1 MTGSPWRFLSS
12 LMRPQWRALAVFG
25 AVLAAATAIP
35 LATSLL
41 LSRFVR
47 LAVKDAPGSQL
58 AKLAI
63 AYTVLGFLA
72 SGMTILVTWRATIA
86 AWSIT
91 NSLRHDLAEYV
102 LKADLGFH
110 RDRTP
115 GELVTRVDADITS
128 MTEFMAT
135 VVAQIIAIAA
145 VGIGAVLV
153 SLIVEPVLA
162 PALAVA
168 LVGVGFVT
176 YRVREKSVEQTVA
189 ERAADAD
196 VMSAIEQYL
205 SGADDIAALGAGKHG
220 VARVGERSGV
230 MVAASRARVKAQMS
244 MQGIIRM
251 AVASAEVWMIGY
263 GAFAFQR
270 GWLDVGSIVLGFRLV
285 MVVAGKVDHLTW
297 RLQDAQGAS
306 GAARRVLE
314 LVQEQ
319 RVLVSGLAL
328 LPAGPLG
335 VSFENVQLVY
345 DDEEGTNAA
354 IEHLSLLLPAG
365 RVLGVVGRTGSGKT
379 SLARLLLRLVAP
391 TSGTIRMGSF
401 GSSPEQA
408 FGDQALGDGALSN
421 DVPANRALNDRAF
434 GDHPSVNEAFADG
447 QGYGQGFSDPSDQA
461 HVDSAFVDEAF
472 VREAF
477 VDGRSVSGPLDRGA
491 SADTRSVD
499 SASVDDAHFRKRVT
513 AIPQDVQLFPG
524 TVRDNVTLFAPFADE
539 RVQAALRDVGLSD
552 WLDGLAAG
560 LDTPLA
566 SDSRDNEGTRVG
578 LSSGQAQL
586 LALSRALL
594 REPSVVVLDEAT
606 SRVDP
611 ATQLAI
617 GNAIARLVSGRTA
630 LVIAHRLET
639 LDICDDILVLS
650 HGRLVEHG
658 PRLALA
664 ADPTSHYARL
674 RAAGAESE
682 ELA

>member
-1 MTGSPWRFLSS
+1 MAGSSLETDGPESGQQQRVSVSVDGSPWRFLSG

-47 LAVKDAPGSQL
+47 LAVAGAPGSQL

-128 MTEFMAT
+128 MTEFMAS
-135 VVAQIIAIAA
+135 VVAQIVAIAA
-145 VGIGAVLV
+145 IGIGAVLV

-168 LVGVGFVT
+168 FVFVGFIT
-176 YRVREKSVEQTVA
+176 FRVREKSVEQTVA
-189 ERAADAD
+189 ERAADAN

-205 SGADDIAALGAGKHG
+205 AGADDIAALGSGKHG

-230 MVAASRARVKAQMS
+230 MVAASRSRVKAQMS

-251 AVASAEVWMIGY
+251 AVATAEVWMIGY
-263 GAFAFQR
+263 GAFALRR
-270 GWLDVGSIVLGFRLV
+270 GWLDVGAIVLGFRLV

-319 RVLVSGLAL
+319 RVVVSGLAL
-328 LPAGPLG
+328 LPEGPLG
-335 VSFENVQLVY
+335 VSFDKVALIY
-345 DDEEGTNAA
+345 DDEEGTSAA
-354 IEHLSLLLPAG
+354 IAHLSLVLPAG

-391 TSGTIRMGSF
+391 TSGTISMGSLLSD
-401 GSSPEQA
+401 SSECGTA
-408 FGDQALGDGALSN
+408 
-421 DVPANRALNDRAF
+421 
-434 GDHPSVNEAFADG
+434 SVNI
-447 QGYGQGFSDPSDQA
+447 SP
-461 HVDSAFVDEAF
+461 VDIA
-472 VREAF
+472 
-477 VDGRSVSGPLDRGA
+477 
-491 SADTRSVD
+491 SVD
-499 SASVDDAHFRKRVT
+499 IASVDDTDFRKRVT

-539 RVQAALRDVGLSD
+539 RVRMALHDVGLGD
-552 WLDGLAAG
+552 WLDGLPAG
-560 LDTPLA
+560 LETPLA

-611 ATQLAI
+611 ATQFAI
-617 GNAIARLVSGRTA
+617 GSAIARLVRGRTA
-630 LVIAHRLET
+630 IVIAHRLET

-650 HGRLVEHG
+650 HGELVEYG

-664 ADPTSHYARL
+664 ADSTSHYARL

-682 ELA
+682 ELV

>member
-1 MTGSPWRFLSS
+1 MAGSPLETDGPRNKQQPASRSVGESPWRFLSA
-12 LMRPQWRALAVFG
+12 LMRPQWKALAVFG
-25 AVLAAATAIP
+25 AVLAVATAIP

-47 LAVKDAPGSQL
+47 LAVKGAPGSQL

-63 AYTVLGFLA
+63 AYTLLGFLA
-72 SGMTILVTWRATIA
+72 SGMTVLVTWRATIA

-128 MTEFMAT
+128 MTEFMAS

-145 VGIGAVLV
+145 IGIGAVLV
-153 SLIVEPVLA
+153 SLMVEPVLA

-168 LVGVGFVT
+168 FVGVGFVT
-176 YRVREKSVEQTVA
+176 YRVREKSVEQTVI
-189 ERAADAD
+189 ERAAEAD
-196 VMSAIEQYL
+196 VMSAVEQYL

-251 AVASAEVWMIGY
+251 AVATAEVWMIGF
-263 GAFAFQR
+263 GGVALRR
-270 GWLDVGSIVLGFRLV
+270 GWIDVGAIVLGFRLV
-285 MVVAGKVDHLTW
+285 MVVASKVDHLTW

-319 RVLVSGLAL
+319 RVVVSGLGR
-328 LPAGPLG
+328 LPEGPLG
-335 VSFENVQLVY
+335 VSFENVELIY

-354 IEHLSLLLPAG
+354 IARLNLVLPAG

-391 TSGTIRMGSF
+391 TSGAIRMGPLDS
-401 GSSPEQA
+401 A
-408 FGDQALGDGALSN
+408 TADGASL
-421 DVPANRALNDRAF
+421 DVALIDI
-434 GDHPSVNEAFADG
+434 
-447 QGYGQGFSDPSDQA
+447 
-461 HVDSAFVDEAF
+461 
-472 VREAF
+472 
-477 VDGRSVSGPLDRGA
+477 
-491 SADTRSVD
+491 T
-499 SASVDDAHFRKRVT
+499 SVDDTNFRKRVT

-524 TVRDNVTLFAPFADE
+524 TVRDNVTLFSPYTDE
-539 RVQAALRDVGLSD
+539 RVRGALGDVGLVD
-552 WLDGLAAG
+552 WLDGLALG

-594 REPSVVVLDEAT
+594 RDPSVVVLDEAT

-630 LVIAHRLET
+630 IVIAHRLET

-650 HGRLVEHG
+650 HGQLVEYG
-658 PRLALA
+658 PRLTLA
-664 ADPTSHYARL
+664 ADAGSHYARL

-682 ELA
+682 ELV

>member
-1 MTGSPWRFLSS
+1 MAGSPLETDGTQEQDASSRQTAAASGSPWGFLAG
-12 LMRPQWRALAVFG
+12 LMRPQWRALAMFG
-25 AVLAAATAIP
+25 AVLAIATAIP

-41 LSRFVR
+41 LARFVR
-47 LAVKDAPGSQL
+47 LAAAGAPGSQL

-86 AWSIT
+86 AWAIT

-128 MTEFMAT
+128 MTEFMAN
-135 VVAQIIAIAA
+135 VVAQIVAITAI
-145 VGIGAVLV
+145 GIGAVLV
-153 SLIVEPVLA
+153 ALVVEPVLA
-162 PALAVA
+162 PALGLAFVC
-168 LVGVGFVT
+168 VGFVT
-176 YRVREKSVEQTVA
+176 YRVREKSVEQTVI
-189 ERAADAD
+189 ERAADAN

-205 SGADDIAALGAGKHG
+205 AGADDIAALGAGKHG

-230 MVAASRARVKAQMS
+230 MVAASKARVKAQMS

-251 AVASAEVWMIGY
+251 AVATAEVWMIGY
-263 GAFAFQR
+263 GAVAMKQ
-270 GWLDVGSIVLGFRLV
+270 GWIDVGAIMLGFRLV

-319 RVLVSGLAL
+319 RVVVSGVAQ
-328 LPAGPLG
+328 LPEGPLG
-335 VSFENVQLVY
+335 VSFENVELIY
-345 DDEEGTNAA
+345 DDEDGTNAA
-354 IEHLSLLLPAG
+354 IAELTLALPAG

-391 TSGTIRMGSF
+391 TTGAICMGHL
-401 GSSPEQA
+401 GGA
-408 FGDQALGDGALSN
+408 FIHD
-421 DVPANRALNDRAF
+421 
-434 GDHPSVNEAFADG
+434 
-447 QGYGQGFSDPSDQA
+447 SDDN
-461 HVDSAFVDEAF
+461 
-472 VREAF
+472 
-477 VDGRSVSGPLDRGA
+477 
-491 SADTRSVD
+491 SVD
-499 SASVDDAHFRKRVT
+499 DSVDNSVDDSVDIASVDIASVDDVNFRKRVT

-524 TVRDNVTLFAPFADE
+524 TVRDNVTLFAPFDDE
-539 RVQAALRDVGLSD
+539 RVRVALGDVGLGD
-552 WLDGLAAG
+552 WLEGLADG

-617 GNAIARLVSGRTA
+617 GNAIGRLVQGRTA
-630 LVIAHRLET
+630 IVIAHRLET
-639 LDICDDILVLS
+639 LDICDDILVLA
-650 HGRLVEHG
+650 HGQLAEYG
-658 PRLALA
+658 PRLTLA

-682 ELA
+682 ELV

>member
-1 MTGSPWRFLSS
+1 MAGSPWRFLIA
-12 LMRPQWRALAVFG
+12 LMRPQWRAIAIFG
-25 AVLAAATAIP
+25 AVLTVATAIP

-41 LSRFVR
+41 LARFVR
-47 LAVKDAPGSQL
+47 LAVAGAPGSQL

-72 SGMTILVTWRATIA
+72 SGMTVLVTWRATIA

-128 MTEFMAT
+128 MTEFMAS
-135 VVAQIIAIAA
+135 VVAQLIAIAA
-145 VGIGAVLV
+145 IGIGAVAV
-153 SLIVEPVLA
+153 SLFVEPVLA
-162 PALAVA
+162 PALAIAFVC
-168 LVGVGFVT
+168 VGFVT
-176 YRVREKSVEQTVA
+176 WRVREKSVEQTVI

-205 SGADDIAALGAGKHG
+205 AGADDIAALGAGKHG

-230 MVAASRARVKAQMS
+230 MVAASKARVKAQMS

-251 AVASAEVWMIGY
+251 TVATAEVWMIGY
-263 GAFAFQR
+263 GAVAMQK
-270 GWLDVGSIVLGFRLV
+270 GWADVGAIVLGFRLV

-306 GAARRVLE
+306 GAATRVLE

-319 RVLVSGLAL
+319 RIVVSGSER
-328 LPAGPLG
+328 LPEGPLG
-335 VSFENVQLVY
+335 VSFENVELIY

-354 IEHLSLLLPAG
+354 IERLSLVLPAG

-379 SLARLLLRLVAP
+379 SLARLLLRLVSP
-391 TSGTIRMGSF
+391 TSGGIRMGSVPASSPSPRSAAS
-401 GSSPEQA
+401 GSSPANATSQRNPTA
-408 FGDQALGDGALSN
+408 DTA
-421 DVPANRALNDRAF
+421 PANAESHR
-434 GDHPSVNEAFADG
+434 
-447 QGYGQGFSDPSDQA
+447 
-461 HVDSAFVDEAF
+461 
-472 VREAF
+472 
-477 VDGRSVSGPLDRGA
+477 VSSPDA
-491 SADTRSVD
+491 SSVD
-499 SASVDDAHFRKRVT
+499 IATVDDLNFRKRVT

-524 TVRDNVTLFAPFADE
+524 TVRDNVTLFAPFDDE
-539 RVQAALRDVGLSD
+539 RVQGALRDVGLGD
-552 WLDGLAAG
+552 WLAGLTDGLN
-560 LDTPLA
+560 TQLA

-594 REPSVVVLDEAT
+594 REPAVVVLDEAT

-630 LVIAHRLET
+630 IVIAHRLET

-650 HGRLVEHG
+650 HGQLVEYG
-658 PRLALA
+658 ARLTLA

-682 ELA
+682 ELV

>member
-1 MTGSPWRFLSS
+1 
-12 LMRPQWRALAVFG
+12 MRPQWRALAVFG

-47 LAVKDAPGSQL
+47 LAVAGAPGSQL

-128 MTEFMAT
+128 MTEFMAS
-135 VVAQIIAIAA
+135 VVAQIVAIAA
-145 VGIGAVLV
+145 IGIGAVLV

-168 LVGVGFVT
+168 FVFVGFIT
-176 YRVREKSVEQTVA
+176 IRVREKSVEQTVA

-205 SGADDIAALGAGKHG
+205 AGADDIAALGAGKHG

-244 MQGIIRM
+244 MQGTIRM
-251 AVASAEVWMIGY
+251 AVATAEVWMIGY
-263 GAFAFQR
+263 GAFALQR
-270 GWLDVGSIVLGFRLV
+270 GWLDVGAIVLGFRLV

-319 RVLVSGLAL
+319 RVVVSGLAL
-328 LPAGPLG
+328 LPEGPLG
-335 VSFENVQLVY
+335 VSFDNVQLIY
-345 DDEEGTNAA
+345 DDEEGTTAA
-354 IEHLSLLLPAG
+354 IAHLSLVLPAG

-391 TSGTIRMGSF
+391 TSGMISM
-401 GSSPEQA
+401 
-408 FGDQALGDGALSN
+408 
-421 DVPANRALNDRAF
+421 
-434 GDHPSVNEAFADG
+434 
-447 QGYGQGFSDPSDQA
+447 
-461 HVDSAFVDEAF
+461 
-472 VREAF
+472 
-477 VDGRSVSGPLDRGA
+477 GPLLSDSSECGTA
-491 SADTRSVD
+491 SVD
-499 SASVDDAHFRKRVT
+499 IAPVDIAPVDIASIDIASVDDTNFRKRVT

-539 RVQAALRDVGLSD
+539 RVCTALHDVGLGD
-552 WLDGLAAG
+552 WLDGLPAG
-560 LDTPLA
+560 LDTNLA
-566 SDSRDNEGTRVG
+566 SDGRDNEGTRVG

-611 ATQLAI
+611 ATQFAI
-617 GNAIARLVSGRTA
+617 GSAVARLVRGRTA
-630 LVIAHRLET
+630 IVIAHRLET

-650 HGRLVEHG
+650 HGELVEYG
-658 PRLALA
+658 PRLTLA
-664 ADPTSHYARL
+664 ADSTSHYARL

-682 ELA
+682 ELV

>member
-1 MTGSPWRFLSS
+1 MAGSPWRFLSS

-25 AVLAAATAIP
+25 AVLAASTAIP

-47 LAVKDAPGSQL
+47 LAAKGAPGSQL

-72 SGMTILVTWRATIA
+72 SGMTVLVTWRATIA

-135 VVAQIIAIAA
+135 VVAQIVAITA
-145 VGIGAVLV
+145 VGVGAVLV
-153 SLIVEPVLA
+153 SLVVEPVLA
-162 PALAVA
+162 PALALA

-196 VMSAIEQYL
+196 VMSSIEQYL
-205 SGADDIAALGAGKHG
+205 AGADDIAALGAGKHG

-230 MVAASRARVKAQMS
+230 MVAASRSRVKAQMS

-251 AVASAEVWMIGY
+251 AVATAEVWMIGY

-270 GWLDVGSIVLGFRLV
+270 GWLDVGAIVLGFRLV

-319 RVLVSGLAL
+319 RVVVSGIAL
-328 LPAGPLG
+328 LPEGPLG

-354 IEHLSLLLPAG
+354 IAHLSLALPAG

-391 TSGTIRMGSF
+391 TSGVISMGSLLSDSS
-401 GSSPEQA
+401 GSRVS
-408 FGDQALGDGALSN
+408 
-421 DVPANRALNDRAF
+421 
-434 GDHPSVNEAFADG
+434 SVA
-447 QGYGQGFSDPSDQA
+447 SS
-461 HVDSAFVDEAF
+461 
-472 VREAF
+472 
-477 VDGRSVSGPLDRGA
+477 SVA
-491 SADTRSVD
+491 SSSVASSSVD
-499 SASVDDAHFRKRVT
+499 IASVDDTDFRKRVT

-524 TVRDNVTLFAPFADE
+524 TVRDNVALFAPFADE
-539 RVQAALRDVGLSD
+539 RVRSALHDVGLGD
-552 WLDGLAAG
+552 WLNALAAG

-586 LALSRALL
+586 LALSRGLL
-594 REPSVVVLDEAT
+594 RDPSVVVLDEAT

-611 ATQLAI
+611 ATQFAI
-617 GNAIARLVSGRTA
+617 GSAIARLVCGRTA
-630 LVIAHRLET
+630 IVIAHRLET

-650 HGRLVEHG
+650 HGQLMEYG

-664 ADPTSHYARL
+664 ADSKSHYARL

-682 ELA
+682 ELV

>member
-1 MTGSPWRFLSS
+1 M
-12 LMRPQWRALAVFG
+12 FG
-25 AVLAAATAIP
+25 AVLAVATAIP
-35 LATSLL
+35 LATSLIL
-41 LSRFVR
+41 ARFVR
-47 LAVKDAPGSQL
+47 LAVAGSPGSQL

-72 SGMTILVTWRATIA
+72 SGMTVLVTWRATIA
-86 AWSIT
+86 AWGIT
-91 NSLRHDLAEYV
+91 NSLRHDLADYV

-128 MTEFMAT
+128 MTEFMAS
-135 VVAQIIAIAA
+135 VVAQLIAIAA
-145 VGIGAVLV
+145 IGIGAVLV
-153 SLIVEPVLA
+153 SLFVEPVLA
-162 PALAVA
+162 PALFIAFVC
-168 LVGVGFVT
+168 VGYAT
-176 YRVREKSVEQTVA
+176 YRVREKSVHQTVI

-205 SGADDIAALGAGKHG
+205 AGADDIAALGAGKHG

-230 MVAASRARVKAQMS
+230 MVTASRARVKAQMS

-251 AVASAEVWMIGY
+251 TVATAEVWMIGY
-263 GAFAFQR
+263 GAVALR
-270 GWLDVGSIVLGFRLV
+270 KGWIDLGAIVLGFRLV
-285 MVVAGKVDHLTW
+285 MVVADKVDHLTW

-319 RVLVSGLAL
+319 RVVVSGLSK
-328 LPAGPLG
+328 LPDGPLS
-335 VSFENVQLVY
+335 VSFDNVELIY

-354 IEHLSLLLPAG
+354 IAQLNLVLPAG

-391 TSGTIRMGSF
+391 TAGAIRMA
-401 GSSPEQA
+401 SPET
-408 FGDQALGDGALSN
+408 
-421 DVPANRALNDRAF
+421 VP
-434 GDHPSVNEAFADG
+434 
-447 QGYGQGFSDPSDQA
+447 
-461 HVDSAFVDEAF
+461 VDTASPETVPVD
-472 VREAF
+472 
-477 VDGRSVSGPLDRGA
+477 
-491 SADTRSVD
+491 T
-499 SASVDDAHFRKRVT
+499 ASVDIATVDDTNFRKRVT

-539 RVQAALRDVGLSD
+539 RVRSALADVGLGD
-552 WLDGLAAG
+552 WLEGLAAG

-566 SDSRDNEGTRVG
+566 SDSRDNEGTRIG

-617 GNAIARLVSGRTA
+617 GNAISRLVSGRTA
-630 LVIAHRLET
+630 IVIAHRLET

-650 HGRLVEHG
+650 YGQLAEYG
-658 PRLALA
+658 DRLALA
-664 ADPTSHYARL
+664 ANPASHYARL
-674 RAAGAESE
+674 RVAGAESE
-682 ELA
+682 ELV

>member
-1 MTGSPWRFLSS
+1 M
-12 LMRPQWRALAVFG
+12 FG

-35 LATSLL
+35 LATSLIL
-41 LSRFVR
+41 ARFVR
-47 LAVKDAPGSQL
+47 LAVAGAPSSQL

-72 SGMTILVTWRATIA
+72 SGMTVLVTWRATVA
-86 AWSIT
+86 AWGIT
-91 NSLRHDLAEYV
+91 NSLRHDLADYV

-128 MTEFMAT
+128 MTEFMAS

-145 VGIGAVLV
+145 IGIGAVLV
-153 SLIVEPVLA
+153 SLFAEPVLA
-162 PALAVA
+162 PALVIAFA
-168 LVGVGFVT
+168 CVGYVT
-176 YRVREKSVEQTVA
+176 YRMREKSVHQTVI

-205 SGADDIAALGAGKHG
+205 AGADDIAALGAGKHG

-251 AVASAEVWMIGY
+251 TVATAEVWMIGY
-263 GAFAFQR
+263 GAVALR
-270 GWLDVGSIVLGFRLV
+270 KGWIDLGAIVLGFRLV
-285 MVVAGKVDHLTW
+285 MVVADKVDHLTW

-319 RVLVSGLAL
+319 RVVVSGLSQ
-328 LPAGPLG
+328 LPDGPLS
-335 VSFENVQLVY
+335 VSFDNVELIY

-354 IEHLSLLLPAG
+354 IAQLNLVLPAG

-391 TSGTIRMGSF
+391 TSGAIRMA
-401 GSSPEQA
+401 SPET
-408 FGDQALGDGALSN
+408 
-421 DVPANRALNDRAF
+421 VP
-434 GDHPSVNEAFADG
+434 
-447 QGYGQGFSDPSDQA
+447 
-461 HVDSAFVDEAF
+461 VDI
-472 VREAF
+472 
-477 VDGRSVSGPLDRGA
+477 
-491 SADTRSVD
+491 
-499 SASVDDAHFRKRVT
+499 ASVDIASVDIATVDIATVDDTNFRKRVT

-539 RVQAALRDVGLSD
+539 RVRSALADVGLGD
-552 WLDGLAAG
+552 WLEGLAAG

-630 LVIAHRLET
+630 IVIAHRLET

-650 HGRLVEHG
+650 HGQLAEYG
-658 PRLALA
+658 DRLALA
-664 ADPTSHYARL
+664 ADPNSHYARL

-682 ELA
+682 ELV

>member
-1 MTGSPWRFLSS
+1 MAGYSLETDGPESGQQQRVSPSSVDGSPWRFLSG

-47 LAVKDAPGSQL
+47 LAVAGAPGSQL
-58 AKLAI
+58 ATLAI

-128 MTEFMAT
+128 MTEFMAS
-135 VVAQIIAIAA
+135 VVAQIVAIAA
-145 VGIGAVLV
+145 IGIGAVLV

-168 LVGVGFVT
+168 FVFVGFIT
-176 YRVREKSVEQTVA
+176 FRVREKSVEQTVA

-205 SGADDIAALGAGKHG
+205 AGADDIAALGAGKHG

-244 MQGIIRM
+244 MQGTIRM
-251 AVASAEVWMIGY
+251 AVATAEVWMIGY
-263 GAFAFQR
+263 GAFALQR
-270 GWLDVGSIVLGFRLV
+270 GWLDVGAIVLGFRLV

-319 RVLVSGLAL
+319 RVVVSGLAL
-328 LPAGPLG
+328 LPEGPLG
-335 VSFENVQLVY
+335 VSFDNVQLIY

-354 IEHLSLLLPAG
+354 IAHLSLILPAG

-391 TSGTIRMGSF
+391 TSGMISM
-401 GSSPEQA
+401 
-408 FGDQALGDGALSN
+408 
-421 DVPANRALNDRAF
+421 
-434 GDHPSVNEAFADG
+434 
-447 QGYGQGFSDPSDQA
+447 
-461 HVDSAFVDEAF
+461 
-472 VREAF
+472 
-477 VDGRSVSGPLDRGA
+477 GPLLSDSSECGTA
-491 SADTRSVD
+491 SVD
-499 SASVDDAHFRKRVT
+499 IAPVDTAPVDIASIDIASVDDTDFRKRVT

-539 RVQAALRDVGLSD
+539 RVRMALHDVGLGD
-552 WLDGLAAG
+552 WLDGLPAG

-611 ATQLAI
+611 ATQFAI
-617 GNAIARLVSGRTA
+617 GSAIARLVRGRTA
-630 LVIAHRLET
+630 IVIAHRLET

-650 HGRLVEHG
+650 HGELVEYG

-682 ELA
+682 ELV

>member
-1 MTGSPWRFLSS
+1 
-12 LMRPQWRALAVFG
+12 MRPQWRALAVFG

-47 LAVKDAPGSQL
+47 LAVAGAPGSQL

-128 MTEFMAT
+128 MTEFMAS
-135 VVAQIIAIAA
+135 VVAQIVAIAA
-145 VGIGAVLV
+145 IGIGAVLV

-168 LVGVGFVT
+168 FVFVGFIT
-176 YRVREKSVEQTVA
+176 IRVREKSVEQTVA

-205 SGADDIAALGAGKHG
+205 AGADDIAALGAGKHG

-244 MQGIIRM
+244 MQGTIRM
-251 AVASAEVWMIGY
+251 AVATAEVWMIGY
-263 GAFAFQR
+263 GAFALQR
-270 GWLDVGSIVLGFRLV
+270 GWLDVGAIVLGFRLV

-319 RVLVSGLAL
+319 RVVVSGLAL
-328 LPAGPLG
+328 LPEGPLG
-335 VSFENVQLVY
+335 VSFDNVQLIY
-345 DDEEGTNAA
+345 DDEEGTTAA
-354 IEHLSLLLPAG
+354 IAHLSLVLPAG

-391 TSGTIRMGSF
+391 TSGMISM
-401 GSSPEQA
+401 
-408 FGDQALGDGALSN
+408 
-421 DVPANRALNDRAF
+421 
-434 GDHPSVNEAFADG
+434 
-447 QGYGQGFSDPSDQA
+447 
-461 HVDSAFVDEAF
+461 
-472 VREAF
+472 
-477 VDGRSVSGPLDRGA
+477 GPLLSDSSECGTA
-491 SADTRSVD
+491 SVD
-499 SASVDDAHFRKRVT
+499 IAPVDIAPVDIASIDIASVDDTNFRKRVT

-539 RVQAALRDVGLSD
+539 RVCTALHDVGLGD
-552 WLDGLAAG
+552 WLDGLPAG
-560 LDTPLA
+560 LDTNLA
-566 SDSRDNEGTRVG
+566 SDGRDNEGTRVG

-611 ATQLAI
+611 ATQFAI
-617 GNAIARLVSGRTA
+617 GSAIARLVRGRTA
-630 LVIAHRLET
+630 IVIAHRLET

-650 HGRLVEHG
+650 HGELVEYG

-682 ELA
+682 ELV

>member
-1 MTGSPWRFLSS
+1 MAGSPWRFLVA
-12 LMRPQWRALAVFG
+12 LMRPQWRAIAVFV
-25 AVLAAATAIP
+25 AVLAAATTIP
-35 LATSLL
+35 LTTSLIL
-41 LSRFVR
+41 ARFVR
-47 LAVKDAPGSQL
+47 LAVAGAPGSQL

-63 AYTVLGFLA
+63 AYTVLGLIA
-72 SGMTILVTWRATIA
+72 SGMTVLVTWRATIA

-128 MTEFMAT
+128 MTEFMAS
-135 VVAQIIAIAA
+135 VVAQLIAIAA
-145 VGIGAVLV
+145 IGIGAVLV
-153 SLIVEPVLA
+153 SLVVEPILA
-162 PALAVA
+162 PALSVA
-168 LVGVGFVT
+168 FACVGYVT
-176 YRVREKSVEQTVA
+176 YRVREKSVDQTVI

-205 SGADDIAALGAGKHG
+205 AGADDIAALGAGKHG

-230 MVAASRARVKAQMS
+230 MVAASKARVKAQMS

-251 AVASAEVWMIGY
+251 TVATAEVWMIGY
-263 GAFAFQR
+263 GAVAMKR
-270 GWLDVGSIVLGFRLV
+270 GWIDVGAIVLGFRLV

-319 RVLVSGLAL
+319 RVVVSGLDR
-328 LPAGPLG
+328 LPEGPLG
-335 VSFENVQLVY
+335 VSLENVELIY
-345 DDEEGTNAA
+345 DDEDGTNAA
-354 IEHLSLLLPAG
+354 IERLTLVLPAG

-391 TSGTIRMGSF
+391 TTGAIRMGTRPNPQSE
-401 GSSPEQA
+401 SP
-408 FGDQALGDGALSN
+408 ALVSIDNTSATN
-421 DVPANRALNDRAF
+421 DA
-434 GDHPSVNEAFADG
+434 
-447 QGYGQGFSDPSDQA
+447 
-461 HVDSAFVDEAF
+461 VDI
-472 VREAF
+472 
-477 VDGRSVSGPLDRGA
+477 
-491 SADTRSVD
+491 
-499 SASVDDAHFRKRVT
+499 ASVDDANFRKRVT

-539 RVQAALRDVGLSD
+539 RVRDALGDVGLGD
-552 WLDGLAAG
+552 WLGGLAEG
-560 LDTPLA
+560 LDTQLA

-611 ATQLAI
+611 ATQVAI
-617 GNAIARLVSGRTA
+617 GNAIARLVRGRTA
-630 LVIAHRLET
+630 IVIAHRLET

-650 HGRLVEHG
+650 HGQLVEYG
-658 PRLALA
+658 PRLTLA
-664 ADPTSHYARL
+664 ADPDSHYARL

-682 ELA
+682 ELL

>member
-1 MTGSPWRFLSS
+1 MAGSFLETDGPESGQQQRVSPSSVDGSPWRFLSG

-47 LAVKDAPGSQL
+47 LAVAGAPGSQL

-128 MTEFMAT
+128 MTEFMAS
-135 VVAQIIAIAA
+135 VVAQIVAIAA
-145 VGIGAVLV
+145 IGIGAVLV

-168 LVGVGFVT
+168 FVFVGFIT
-176 YRVREKSVEQTVA
+176 FHVRERSVEQTVA
-189 ERAADAD
+189 ERAADAH

-205 SGADDIAALGAGKHG
+205 AGADDIATLGAGKHG

-244 MQGIIRM
+244 MQGTIRM
-251 AVASAEVWMIGY
+251 AVATAEVWMIGY
-263 GAFAFQR
+263 GAFALQR
-270 GWLDVGSIVLGFRLV
+270 GWLDVGAIVLGFRLV

-319 RVLVSGLAL
+319 RVVVSGLAL
-328 LPAGPLG
+328 LPEGPLG
-335 VSFENVQLVY
+335 VSFDNVQLIY
-345 DDEEGTNAA
+345 DDEEGTKAA
-354 IEHLSLLLPAG
+354 IAHLSLVLPAG

-391 TSGTIRMGSF
+391 TSGTISM
-401 GSSPEQA
+401 
-408 FGDQALGDGALSN
+408 
-421 DVPANRALNDRAF
+421 
-434 GDHPSVNEAFADG
+434 
-447 QGYGQGFSDPSDQA
+447 
-461 HVDSAFVDEAF
+461 
-472 VREAF
+472 
-477 VDGRSVSGPLDRGA
+477 GPLLSDSSECGT
-491 SADTRSVD
+491 SSVD
-499 SASVDDAHFRKRVT
+499 IAPVDIASVDIALVDDTDFRKRVT

-539 RVQAALRDVGLSD
+539 RVRMALHDVGLGD

-611 ATQLAI
+611 ATQFAI
-617 GNAIARLVSGRTA
+617 GSAIARLVRGRMA
-630 LVIAHRLET
+630 IVIAHRLET

-650 HGRLVEHG
+650 HGELVEYG
-658 PRLALA
+658 PRLTLA
-664 ADPTSHYARL
+664 ADSTSHYARL
-674 RAAGAESE
+674 RTAGAESE
-682 ELA
+682 ELV

>member
-1 MTGSPWRFLSS
+1 MAEWAETTVGGMAGAPLETDGQQIQDVSSGQAPTAANDPINPNDPTDSSGAQNDRPGSPWGFLVG
-12 LMRPQWRALAVFG
+12 LMRPQWRALATFG
-25 AVLAAATAIP
+25 LVLAVATAIP
-35 LATSLL
+35 LATSLIL
-41 LSRFVR
+41 ARFVR
-47 LAVKDAPGSQL
+47 LAAAGAPGSQL

-86 AWSIT
+86 AWAIT
-91 NSLRHDLAEYV
+91 NSLRHDLADYV

-128 MTEFMAT
+128 MTEFMAS
-135 VVAQIIAIAA
+135 VVAQIVAISAI
-145 VGIGAVLV
+145 GIGAVVV
-153 SLIVEPVLA
+153 SFVVEPVLA
-162 PALAVA
+162 PALGLAF
-168 LVGVGFVT
+168 GCVGFVT
-176 YRVREKSVEQTVA
+176 YRVREKSVEQTVI

-205 SGADDIAALGAGKHG
+205 AGADDIAALGAGKHG

-230 MVAASRARVKAQMS
+230 MVAASKARVKAQMS

-251 AVASAEVWMIGY
+251 AVATAEVWMIGY
-263 GAFAFQR
+263 GAVAMKQ
-270 GWLDVGSIVLGFRLV
+270 GWIDVGAIVLGFRLV

-314 LVQEQ
+314 LVHEQ
-319 RVLVSGLAL
+319 RVVVSGLAQ
-328 LPAGPLG
+328 LPEGPLG
-335 VSFENVQLVY
+335 VSFENVELIY
-345 DDEEGTNAA
+345 DDEDGTNAA
-354 IEHLSLLLPAG
+354 IARLRLVLPAG

-391 TSGTIRMGSF
+391 TSGAIRMGH
-401 GSSPEQA
+401 
-408 FGDQALGDGALSN
+408 LGG
-421 DVPANRALNDRAF
+421 
-434 GDHPSVNEAFADG
+434 
-447 QGYGQGFSDPSDQA
+447 
-461 HVDSAFVDEAF
+461 AFVD
-472 VREAF
+472 
-477 VDGRSVSGPLDRGA
+477 D
-491 SADTRSVD
+491 SVD
-499 SASVDDAHFRKRVT
+499 IASVDDANFRKRVT

-524 TVRDNVTLFAPFADE
+524 TVRENVTLFAPFDDE
-539 RVQAALRDVGLSD
+539 HVRAALGDVGLGD
-552 WLDGLAAG
+552 WLNGLADG

-617 GNAIARLVSGRTA
+617 GNAIGRLVQGRTA
-630 LVIAHRLET
+630 IVIAHRLET

-650 HGRLVEHG
+650 HGQLAEYG
-658 PRLALA
+658 PRLTLA

-682 ELA
+682 ELV